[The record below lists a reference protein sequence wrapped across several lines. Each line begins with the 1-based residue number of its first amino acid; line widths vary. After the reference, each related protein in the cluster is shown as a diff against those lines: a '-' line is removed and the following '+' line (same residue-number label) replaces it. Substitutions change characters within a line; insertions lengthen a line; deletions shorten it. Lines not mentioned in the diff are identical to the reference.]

1 MDFLRREDGA
11 VALIFGLM
19 AIPFMALVGWSVDYV
34 RLNHVHDYLQA
45 QVDIAA
51 LNALQPDEQWDLIA
65 MRPDAPWKAAMED
78 EIQREY
84 RGDWARGVDVQGDWV
99 VPLSDFRVTVSAE
112 VPLAFIS
119 LLPGVGDTQRV
130 AVSAVA
136 RLVTPDVKRGAP
148 ESTFLDSEAGDFNRL
163 WMYCYWPSRPENDPS
178 LPKRTQMVP
187 IADNGNSDFE
197 VDFGVGGSNI
207 INDRPVDGML
217 RDEFDRVVNDYPLGL
232 DGREKGLWR
241 IKSGAGSSN
250 RKYVY
255 YMPNCTGESRLSFRL
270 ENVRFAR
277 HQPQYWDSGQA
288 PNPNSN
294 PRQSD
299 GHTGRFN
306 YYTDTTFSAEAV
318 EEYHGLIHPTTGQP
332 VNIVETVLCDTK
344 DQCRKKSEG
353 GIVPEGKNRTPQR
366 ANGECMSTPDKPKYM
381 YYGWEDRPP
390 GQTGDSRGWQD
401 FAWTDGDFDDITI
414 VIECPYFEVD
424 GERNARLI
432 G

>member
-1 MDFLRREDGA
+1 MNFLRREDGA

-45 QVDIAA
+45 QVDTAA
-51 LNALQPDEQWDLIA
+51 LNALQPDERWELNA
-65 MRPDAPWKAAMED
+65 MHPEEPWKLAMEG
-78 EIQREY
+78 EVQREY
-84 RGDWARGVDVQGDWV
+84 QGDWARNV
-99 VPLSDFRVTVSAE
+99 VVEGEWIAPRRDFRVTANAD

-119 LLPGVGDTQRV
+119 LLPGIGDTQHV
-130 AVSAVA
+130 AVFAVA
-136 RLVTPDVKRGAP
+136 RLVEPEEKRSAP

-163 WMYCYWPSRPENDPS
+163 WMYCYWPSRDENDPS
-178 LPKRTQMVP
+178 QPKRTQMVP
-187 IADNGNSDFE
+187 IADNGNSEFE
-197 VDFGVGGSNI
+197 ADFGVGGSGV
-207 INDRPVDGML
+207 INDRPVDGTL
-217 RDEFDRVVNDYPLGL
+217 GDEFDAVIRDYPLGL
-232 DGREKGLWR
+232 DGRENGLWR
-241 IKSGAGSSN
+241 IKSGAGSGN

-288 PNPNSN
+288 PNNGGD
-294 PRQSD
+294 R
-299 GHTGRFN
+299 HTGRFN
-306 YYTDTTFSAEAV
+306 YYTDTTFSAEGV
-318 EEYHGLIHPTTGQP
+318 EQYNDLTHPTTNQP

-344 DQCRKKSEG
+344 DQCRKRSEG

-366 ANGECMSTPDKPKYM
+366 ATGECVSTPDNPKYM

-390 GQTGDSRGWQD
+390 GQTGQSRGWED

-414 VIECPYFEVD
+414 VIECPYFEID